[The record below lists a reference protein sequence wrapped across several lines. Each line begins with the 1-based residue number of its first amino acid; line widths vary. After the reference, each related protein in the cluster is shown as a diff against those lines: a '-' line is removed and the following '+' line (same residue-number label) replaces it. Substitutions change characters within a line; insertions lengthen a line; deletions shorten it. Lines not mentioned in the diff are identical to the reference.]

1 MFLSPRD
8 LPRFALAGILI
19 YAPWAYGSTRP
30 WAKEWLAW
38 LLLGLAALFVISLVW
53 ERRRPQ
59 IPAAPLTLG
68 LALLA
73 YGWFMTW
80 NVRAVFDPVGPRFHD
95 LVPLAGWLPAT
106 VDHQTSLG
114 RLLLITGLMAAFFV
128 ACDQMSSARGRDR
141 LWIVLALIGLSLI
154 FFGLVQNVTR
164 ARAIFW
170 VWGEKTESTFFATYR
185 YHGNA
190 GAFIN
195 LIIPLVLTRTVLS
208 LKRSENHLS
217 RAFWCISSFLVV
229 VAAFVNVSRAAMVVA
244 VFLCAIASL
253 WLLLDWRSER
263 HLSRP
268 WEPIAGVA
276 ALVLAIVILAT
287 AFGVDRSQKKWAR
300 NADDLVQ
307 NTRYQVYDVI
317 WKYTLPVSGWKGLG
331 PGTFELAFPLS
342 AKESKNKE
350 VRRWYWKYAHQD
362 YLQTLVEWGWVGS
375 ALWAGL
381 LGGGLLY
388 GLLKL
393 VRSYKSFLVED
404 RLFLGAAC
412 LALLGICLH
421 ALIDFPLQIA
431 SLQLYTAMVCAVVWT
446 CGSWGSRRKRKA
458 RRFSDPEAPGKT
470 GQPA

>member
-1 MFLSPRD
+1 MPVFPREI
-8 LPRFALAGILI
+8 PRLVLAGILI

-38 LLLGLAALFVISLVW
+38 LLLGLAGLFVITLIV

-59 IPAAPLTLG
+59 IPVVPLFLG
-68 LALLA
+68 FAILA
-73 YGWFMTW
+73 YGWLMVW
-80 NVRAVFDPVGPRFHD
+80 NVRAVFDPVGPRFHE

-106 VDHQTSLG
+106 VDYQTSLG
-114 RLLLITGLMAAFFV
+114 RMLLITGIMAAFFV
-128 ACDQMSSARGRDR
+128 ACDQMSSARGRSR
-141 LWIVLALIGLSLI
+141 LWLVLALVGISIVLLGLA
-154 FFGLVQNVTR
+154 QNLTR

-195 LIIPLVLTRTVLS
+195 LVIPLVLTRTVLA
-208 LKRSENHLS
+208 LKRSENHLV

-229 VAAFVNVSRAAMVVA
+229 AAAFINVSRAAMAVA
-244 VFLCAIASL
+244 IFLCAIAAL
-253 WLLLDWRSER
+253 WLLLDWRGER
-263 HLSRP
+263 RVSRP
-268 WEPIAGVA
+268 WEPFVGVA
-276 ALVLAIVILAT
+276 AVALAIVILASS
-287 AFGVDRSQKKWAR
+287 FGVERSHKKWSR

-362 YLQTLVEWGWVGS
+362 YLQTLVEWGWLG
-375 ALWAGL
+375 ATLWGAL

-388 GLLKL
+388 GLLRLAK
-393 VRSYKSFLVED
+393 VYKSFLLED
-404 RLFLGAAC
+404 RLFLGASC
-412 LALLGICLH
+412 LALVGICLH
-421 ALIDFPLQIA
+421 AMVDFPLQIA
-431 SLQLYTAMVCAVVWT
+431 SLQLFAAMACAVVWT
-446 CGSWGSRRKRKA
+446 CGSWGSKRKRKA
-458 RRFSDPEAPGKT
+458 RSSRETHSAEENS
-470 GQPA
+470 QPA